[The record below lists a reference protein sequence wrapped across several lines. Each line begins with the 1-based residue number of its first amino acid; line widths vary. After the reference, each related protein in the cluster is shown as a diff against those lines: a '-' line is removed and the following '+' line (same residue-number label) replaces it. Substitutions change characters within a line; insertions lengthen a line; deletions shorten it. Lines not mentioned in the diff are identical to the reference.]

1 MDRPDDAGP
10 GRARIDR
17 WLFAVRLF
25 KSRSAAGEA
34 VNGGRVHL
42 NGARIKPSR
51 AVKPGD
57 MVSFTR
63 GAVLFECT
71 VAAIPLRRGPAS
83 DAAGCYD
90 EAPASRARREQYLAR
105 RRITAAGAPVSQERP
120 DKHGRRL
127 LRQLRG
133 RG

>member
-1 MDRPDDAGP
+1 MDKSEDAGP
-10 GRARIDR
+10 GATRIDR

-25 KSRSAAGEA
+25 KSRSAAGDA

-42 NGARIKPSR
+42 NGGRIKPSH

-57 MVSFTR
+57 IVSFTR

-71 VAAIPLRRGPAS
+71 VAAIPPRRGSAIN
-83 DAAGCYD
+83 AAGCYD
-90 EAPASRARREQYLAR
+90 ELPSSRTRREEYVAR
-105 RRITAAGAPVSQERP
+105 RRIAAAGAAGPQERP
-120 DKHGRRL
+120 DKHARRL

-133 RG
+133 RS